1 MLDARD
7 ADKNL
12 SKSKKSPET
21 ISFIPSNDYIRQSA
35 SAETIVHTVHDEHTD
50 R

>member
-1 MLDARD
+1 MLNARD

-12 SKSKKSPET
+12 SNSKSSPEK
-21 ISFIPSNDYIRQSA
+21 ISFIPSNDFIRQSA
-35 SAETIVHTVHDEHTD
+35 SAETIVHTVRDEHTD